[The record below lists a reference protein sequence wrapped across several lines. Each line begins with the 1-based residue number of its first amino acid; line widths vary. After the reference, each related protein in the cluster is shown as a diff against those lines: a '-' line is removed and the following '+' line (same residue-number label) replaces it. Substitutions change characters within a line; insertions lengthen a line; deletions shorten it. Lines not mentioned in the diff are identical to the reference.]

1 MACTRSSARGRRKAR
16 GRWSSRPTRV
26 RTTSRRQW
34 SSWGPTGRSRLSGCP
49 RCSGPAGRSRR
60 RFPWTRSTRRCGP
73 ARRRSPPSPDQG
85 VVFAG
90 RRERGEVRLG
100 AGPTFGSR
108 GIEPL
113 PSPISLFSARG
124 LTFPHVSGGV
134 VVTGASSGIGAAIAR
149 DLAARSF
156 RVFGTVRREQDG
168 PPLEAAHVVPVLMD
182 VTDAASIARARDEV
196 SRALAGAPLAGL
208 VNNAGIPSAGPLE
221 LVPLDQLPR
230 VLEVNLVGA
239 VAVTQAFLPLLKAAR
254 GRIVNIS
261 SVAGRRALPF
271 LGPYPAPEYAL
282 EGASHSLPGAA
293 RPLRVRVIVVQPGS
307 VQSRIWEKVERWDL
321 SRYRGTPYERV
332 LERFRDLALRSG
344 QRGLPA
350 ERVAHAVAKALT
362 ARRPPLRI
370 LVVESALGYRLM
382 ELLPD
387 RLMDWLIERVLWKN
401 AASGR

>member
-1 MACTRSSARGRRKAR
+1 MNR
-16 GRWSSRPTRV
+16 
-26 RTTSRRQW
+26 
-34 SSWGPTGRSRLSGCP
+34 
-49 RCSGPAGRSRR
+49 
-60 RFPWTRSTRRCGP
+60 
-73 ARRRSPPSPDQG
+73 
-85 VVFAG
+85 
-90 RRERGEVRLG
+90 
-100 AGPTFGSR
+100 
-108 GIEPL
+108 
-113 PSPISLFSARG
+113 
-124 LTFPHVSGGV
+124 GV

-149 DLAARSF
+149 DLAARGF

-168 PPLEAAHVVPVLMD
+168 TPLEAAHVVPVLMD
-182 VTDAASIARARDEV
+182 VTDAVSIARARDEV

-221 LVPLDQLPR
+221 LVPLDQLR
-230 VLEVNLVGA
+230 HVLEVNLVGA

-261 SVAGRRALPF
+261 SVAGRGALPF
-271 LGPYPAPEYAL
+271 MGPYAASKFAL
-282 EGASHSLPGAA
+282 EGASDSLRREMLPFG
-293 RPLRVRVIVVQPGS
+293 VRVIVVEPGS

-387 RLMDWLIERVLWKN
+387 RLMDWLIERVLWKKAGN
-401 AASGR
+401 GR